1 MLSFMRAASLESSND
16 RSSASSQ
23 GARPCTHRFAAMRCR
38 IASAAGKGRLLQ
50 PAKAQ
55 FDVAQAEAEAAAA
68 VLREAEVAWLWIE
81 LLAANESFMAAANGA
96 ISVFRWLN
104 ACADAIKRRGWT
116 SDLQHRCARTGCVRG
131 ATRCARRTSV
141 RDR

>member
-1 MLSFMRAASLESSND
+1 
-16 RSSASSQ
+16 
-23 GARPCTHRFAAMRCR
+23 MRCR
-38 IASAAGKGRLLQ
+38 IVSAAGTGRLLQ

-96 ISVFRWLN
+96 ISAFRRLN
-104 ACADAIKRRGWT
+104 ACAGAIKRRGGHPIC
-116 SDLQHRCARTGCVRG
+116 SIDVPALAVFVARHVVHDVRACAT
-131 ATRCARRTSV
+131 AKRTSADRAIV
-141 RDR
+141 ERDMHDALNTLQRWNTIP